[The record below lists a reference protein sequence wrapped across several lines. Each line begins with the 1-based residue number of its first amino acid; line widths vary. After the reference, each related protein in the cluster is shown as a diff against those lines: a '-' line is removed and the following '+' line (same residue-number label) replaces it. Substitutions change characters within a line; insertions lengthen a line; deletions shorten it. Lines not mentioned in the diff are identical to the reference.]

1 MNLEQKIQKE
11 LQERLDALEENEY
24 DDWLDEIDGTVK
36 IGNLEYATSVVL
48 KNTDPTAYRCGFS
61 DYQDS
66 MSETIEEDI
75 RQELEDSDLPFGC
88 PECIPQTTNYLEGL

>member
-11 LQERLDALEENEY
+11 LEERLDALEENEY

-75 RQELEDSDLPFGC
+75 RHELEDSDLPFGC
-88 PECIPQTTNYLEGL
+88 PECIPQGVVGF